1 MDFQRLV
8 KDGDNM
14 SQEFSQLSVQD
25 YVNVALPKMQKSIE
39 AAVSNF
45 SGTSF
50 PTENLFTGQLCFN
63 TSTNCLYALVD
74 ATAATKNWVCIA
86 DLTRNIANADTAK
99 KLAKTFNIKL
109 TGAVT
114 GNVDVDGSAAV
125 TLETAA
131 NNATTIEA
139 KEGTNTDKTMTPA
152 TTKAVVEAMKTSI
165 DEEIE
170 AIPSASS
177 TAKGLVQVGNGL
189 TMTKGILSADDQT
202 GNCIKKNSSAH
213 LVLPDGSE
221 LWVE

>member
-1 MDFQRLV
+1 MDFQRLL

-14 SQEFSQLSVQD
+14 SQEFSQLDVQD
-25 YVNVALPKMQKSIE
+25 NVNVALPKMQKSIE
-39 AAVSNF
+39 AVASNY

-50 PTENLFTGQLCFN
+50 PTENLITGQMFFN
-63 TSTNCLYALVD
+63 TSTNCLYELVD

-114 GNVDVDGSAAV
+114 GNVDMDGSAAV
-125 TLETAA
+125 TLETTA
-131 NNATTIEA
+131 NNATIVEA
-139 KEGTNTDKTMTPA
+139 KAGTNTEKTMTPA
-152 TTKAVVEAMKTSI
+152 ATKAVVDAMKTSI

-170 AIPSASS
+170 NIPSASV
-177 TAKGLVQVGNGL
+177 TVKGLVQVGDGL
-189 TMTKGILSADDQT
+189 TMTGDILSADDQT
-202 GNCIKKNSSAH
+202 GDCIKKNASAH

>member
-1 MDFQRLV
+1 MDFQRLL

-14 SQEFSQLSVQD
+14 SQEFSQLNVAD
-25 YVNVALPKMQKSIE
+25 NVNVAIPKMQKSIE

-45 SGTSF
+45 SGTAF
-50 PTENLFTGQLCFN
+50 PTENLFTGQICFN
-63 TSTNCLYALVD
+63 TSTNCLYALAD

-109 TGAVT
+109 NGAVT

-125 TLETAA
+125 TLETTA

-139 KEGTNTDKTMTPA
+139 KAGTDTKKTMTPA

-177 TAKGLVQVGNGL
+177 TVKGLVQVGNGL
-189 TMTKGILSADDQT
+189 TMTEGILSADDQT
-202 GNCIKKNSSAH
+202 GNCIKKNASSH
-213 LVLPDGSE
+213 LVLPNGSE